1 MSRGKIRFIGVEL
14 YFDDVDRAT
23 RFYRDLLGLA
33 VAESRPGDYSKFASE
48 GGFLCLERKG
58 LDTYPSENK
67 AVVFLEVA
75 DVQRAIEAMGSHR
88 IVHVGVDGQ
97 QGSPWAVMH
106 DPEGH
111 NVILLQARGEAEG

>member
-1 MSRGKIRFIGVEL
+1 
-14 YFDDVDRAT
+14 
-23 RFYRDLLGLA
+23 LGLA

-75 DVQRAIEAMGSHR
+75 DVQRAIEAIESHR

-97 QGSPWAVMH
+97 RGSPWAVLH

-111 NVILLQARGEAEG
+111 NVILLQARDEGEG

>member
-23 RFYRDLLGLA
+23 RFYRDLLGLP

-58 LDTYPSENK
+58 LDAYPSENK

-88 IVHVGVDGQ
+88 IVHVGVDGH
-97 QGSPWAVMH
+97 QGSPWAVVH

-111 NVILLQARGEAEG
+111 NVILPQAREGEEG